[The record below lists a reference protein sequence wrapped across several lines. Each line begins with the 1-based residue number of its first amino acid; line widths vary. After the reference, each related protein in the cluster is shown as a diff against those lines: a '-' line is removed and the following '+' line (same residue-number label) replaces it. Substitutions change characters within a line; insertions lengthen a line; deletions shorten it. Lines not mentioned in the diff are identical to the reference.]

1 MALSIRHPK
10 DFLSGVIFIALGLG
24 FLYIAQDYRMGTATR
39 MGPGYFPSI
48 LAGILTLIGL
58 ITSLRALFR
67 DGEKVEGFAWK
78 PLVIVLVGT
87 VLFGVLVRDA
97 GLIVALLAYIGITA
111 TASIYFHWRPTL
123 MMAVGLTVFSV
134 IIFIKALGLP
144 IPMIGAWF
152 GA

>member
-58 ITSLRALFR
+58 TTSLRALFR

>member
-58 ITSLRALFR
+58 ATSLRALFR

-97 GLIVALLAYIGITA
+97 GLIVALLAYIGVTA